1 MSRSNDVPSPAP
13 NPFEGFGQM
22 FDSLEGV
29 NQAWR
34 TMHMHSPFKPTLD
47 IGELDKRI
55 QELRTV
61 EQWLSLNL
69 TLLRNTIQAMEVQRG
84 TLEALK
90 QMSASFSS
98 MTASATGSR
107 SPGMSAAGGAPAATP
122 GLWPGL
128 AAWHGMASPG
138 GENRTSTTGAAEA
151 GSGGLPGMGALP
163 GLPGFGAFPG
173 MSGAQPFGGMPWIPG
188 LGEAPGIGA
197 LFGGTSVPPTEPGDH
212 PAAAAANAEK
222 DSTPPE
228 PAPSATTDTTTA
240 PDSQAGPRHYTPPGW
255 AAATG
260 TDGWQAAVS
269 AAPSPEAPPANPEG
283 PAATASRQLA
293 QAWWQ
298 LMQQQLSQMAA
309 QAERQP
315 GESSP
320 APDEAGS
327 ASSSHADTEQMPS
340 ARQAPQNATTPAS
353 SRNHRKKQPPAR
365 DGSA

>member
-1 MSRSNDVPSPAP
+1 MSRRNDAPTAAP
-13 NPFEGFGQM
+13 NPFEGLGQM

-84 TLEALK
+84 TLAALK

-98 MTASATGSR
+98 MTASATGSGG
-107 SPGMSAAGGAPAATP
+107 PGLSAAGAAPAAP
-122 GLWPGL
+122 SGLWPGL
-128 AAWHGMASPG
+128 AVWPGMGSPDAAA
-138 GENRTSTTGAAEA
+138 RSSTADAPEA
-151 GSGGLPGMGALP
+151 GPVGLPGMGAFP

-173 MSGAQPFGGMPWIPG
+173 MPGAQPFGGMPWIPG

-197 LFGGTSVPPTEPGDH
+197 LFGGASAPPATPGES
-212 PAAAAANAEK
+212 PAAADSPAEK
-222 DSTPPE
+222 DGPT
-228 PAPSATTDTTTA
+228 PAPSPTPDTMQA
-240 PDSQAGPRHYTPPGW
+240 PAGQPGPRHYTPPGW

-269 AAPSPEAPPANPEG
+269 AAPSPDAPPANPEG
-283 PAATASRQLA
+283 PAATASKQLA

-309 QAERQP
+309 QADRQP
-315 GESSP
+315 GEGTP
-320 APDEAGS
+320 GPDEAGA
-327 ASSSHADTEQMPS
+327 ASSSQAGTEQMPS
-340 ARQAPQNATTPAS
+340 AQAAPRHDTTPAP
-353 SRNHRKKQPPAR
+353 SRNHRKKQPPAK
-365 DGSA
+365 GGGA